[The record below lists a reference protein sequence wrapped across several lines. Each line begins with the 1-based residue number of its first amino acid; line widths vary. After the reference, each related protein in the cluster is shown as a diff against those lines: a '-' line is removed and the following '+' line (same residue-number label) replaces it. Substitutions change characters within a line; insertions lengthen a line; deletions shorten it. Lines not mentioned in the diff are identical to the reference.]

1 MPSNENKTLVRFNIQ
16 NIKYA
21 TMDAQGTYG
30 TPVSYGT
37 AIKMALEANSSI
49 KDIFG
54 DGRRICSIVNDK
66 GKTGTMTTNNISDDY
81 EVAMGRKIVTAVG
94 LADIQQR
101 KNVVHAIYFETSG
114 LKGDGSMP
122 LSKTWLFGVTSSRP
136 SESYDQNTDDVNESS
151 FDTPLVISGTNLL
164 KADDTKYVDDK
175 GNEVLVW
182 QVTVTPDD
190 ENFATFGDAV
200 VLPKMPTVAEE

>member
-164 KADDTKYVDDK
+164 KADDTKFVDDK

-182 QVTVTPDD
+182 QLTVTPDD

>member
-81 EVAMGRKIVTAVG
+81 EIAMGRKIITAVG

-182 QVTVTPDD
+182 QLTVTPDD
-190 ENFATFGDAV
+190 ENFADFGNAV

>member
-81 EVAMGRKIVTAVG
+81 EIAMGRKIVTAVG

-182 QVTVTPDD
+182 QLTVTTDD

>member
-21 TMDAQGTYG
+21 TMDAQEKYN

-164 KADDTKYVDDK
+164 KADDTKFVDDK

-182 QVTVTPDD
+182 QLTVTPDD

>member
-21 TMDAQGTYG
+21 TMDAQGKYN

-66 GKTGTMTTNNISDDY
+66 GKTGTMTTNNISDNY

-114 LKGDGSMP
+114 LKGDGSIP

-136 SESYDQNTDDVNESS
+136 SESYNQNTDDVNESS

-164 KADDTKYVDDK
+164 KADDTKFVDDK

-182 QVTVTPDD
+182 QLTVTPDD

-200 VLPKMPTVAEE
+200 VLPKMPTVTEG

>member
-21 TMDAQGTYG
+21 TMNAQGTYG

-164 KADDTKYVDDK
+164 KADDTKYVDGK

-182 QVTVTPDD
+182 QLTVTPDD
-190 ENFATFGDAV
+190 ENFADFGNAV

>member
-182 QVTVTPDD
+182 QLTVTPDD

>member
-182 QVTVTPDD
+182 QLTVTPDD
-190 ENFATFGDAV
+190 ENFADFGNAV
-200 VLPKMPTVAEE
+200 VLPKMPTVAEK

>member
-21 TMDAQGTYG
+21 TMDAQGKYN

-136 SESYDQNTDDVNESS
+136 SESYNQNTDDVNESS

-164 KADDTKYVDDK
+164 KADDTKFVDDK

-182 QVTVTPDD
+182 QLTVTPDD

>member
-21 TMDAQGTYG
+21 TMDAQGKYN

-164 KADDTKYVDDK
+164 KADDTKFVDDK

-182 QVTVTPDD
+182 QLTVTPDD